1 MPGAERLIRNL
12 RELGK
17 RLVFLS
23 NPTKDPQPGPY
34 VPVAGGPANGSSS

>member
-23 NPTKDPQPGPY
+23 NPTKDRNPDRTCP
-34 VPVAGGPANGSSS
+34 